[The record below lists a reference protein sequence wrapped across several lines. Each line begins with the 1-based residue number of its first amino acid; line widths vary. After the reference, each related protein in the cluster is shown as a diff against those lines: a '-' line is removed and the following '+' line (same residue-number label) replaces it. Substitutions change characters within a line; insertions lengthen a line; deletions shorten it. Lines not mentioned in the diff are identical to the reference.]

1 MRVGF
6 GWRACGR
13 CHVYCTRDGAP
24 GEIEELSR
32 AYFVA
37 GRWHFLTVR
46 LEASGTITAWS
57 GESPVASGRVALPEG
72 ATAGV
77 LFTAFYGGATE
88 DWAAPV
94 DAYLDLG
101 GFSVW
106 SLTEA
111 SVAAEKRARMGGRKV
126 TFDTLPPKSPSPP
139 PTSPLDELMMTL
151 NFLTGNLCA
160 APRKAGADLCA
171 APRKAGAD
179 ETTRS
184 SCRSAPRSTS
194 LAQAEPITSMHIAF

>member
-1 MRVGF
+1 M
-6 GWRACGR
+6 
-13 CHVYCTRDGAP
+13 
-24 GEIEELSR
+24 
-32 AYFVA
+32 
-37 GRWHFLTVR
+37 R
-46 LEASGTITAWS
+46 LEASGVITAWS
-57 GESPVASGRVALPEG
+57 GESAVASGRVALPEG

-111 SVAAEKRARMGGRKV
+111 SVATEKRARMGGRKV
-126 TFDTLPPKSPSPP
+126 TFDTLPPKSPSPPP

-160 APRKAGADLCA
+160 APRKAGS
-171 APRKAGAD
+171 D

-184 SCRSAPRSTS
+184 SRRSVPRSTS
-194 LAQAEPITSMHIAF
+194 LAQAEPIASMHIAF